1 MVFPDGADKQGIV
14 MKPTA
19 TVFSLLIL
27 LFSSN
32 TLLAAASLE
41 KCKETLEKFRG
52 LGDVPEMMAQS
63 YGYAVLPTIGKGGI
77 GIGAAG
83 GTGCVFRQGAH
94 TGNVSMGQVTIG
106 FQLGGQAYSQIIL
119 FKNAD
124 VYNEFTRGQFEFG
137 ADATAVALTY
147 GAQAGAS
154 TKGASASAGDTKA
167 TGSWKRGMAVYTL
180 AKGGLMYE
188 ASIGGQ
194 KFKFKPLKN

>member
-1 MVFPDGADKQGIV
+1 
-14 MKPTA
+14 MKFNNIIIFSICLMIATTA
-19 TVFSLLIL
+19 Q
-27 LFSSN
+27 
-32 TLLAAASLE
+32 AAA
-41 KCKETLEKFRG
+41 TLDECNVTLAKFKQ
-52 LGDVPEMMAQS
+52 LGNVPKMISES

-83 GTGCVFRQGAH
+83 GTGCVYAQGKH
-94 TGNVSMGQVTIG
+94 TGKVSMGQVTIG

-124 VYNEFTRGQFEFG
+124 TYQEFTNGNFEFG

-147 GAQAGAS
+147 GAQAGAN
-154 TKGASASAGDTKA
+154 TQGASASAGDTKA
-167 TGSWKRGMAVYTL
+167 TGSWKRGMAIYTL

-194 KFKFKPLKN
+194 KYKFKPLK

>member
-1 MVFPDGADKQGIV
+1 
-14 MKPTA
+14 MKLRA
-19 TVFSLLIL
+19 KLLVGTVLIL
-27 LFSSN
+27 IG
-32 TLLAAASLE
+32 TTAHAAASLE
-41 KCKETLEKFRG
+41 KCKDTLGKFKE
-52 LGDVPEMMAQS
+52 LGNVSEMMAES

-77 GIGAAG
+77 GIGGAG
-83 GTGCVFRQGAH
+83 GTGCVFRGGKH
-94 TGNVSMGQVTIG
+94 TGKVSMGQVTIG
-106 FQLGGQAYSQIIL
+106 WQLGGQAYSQIIL

-124 VYNEFTRGQFEFG
+124 VYKDFIKGQFEFG

-167 TGSWKRGMAVYTL
+167 TGSWKRGMAVFTL

-194 KFKFKPLKN
+194 KFKFTPLGE

>member
-1 MVFPDGADKQGIV
+1 
-14 MKPTA
+14 MKLRTK
-19 TVFSLLIL
+19 FLLVAFL
-27 LFSSN
+27 
-32 TLLAAASLE
+32 TLTGTHAHAAASLE
-41 KCKETLEKFRG
+41 KCQDTLKKFKV
-52 LGDVPEMMAQS
+52 LGNVPEMLAES

-83 GTGCVFRQGAH
+83 GTGCVFRGRKH
-94 TGNVSMGQVTIG
+94 TGKVSMGQITIG
-106 FQLGGQAYSQIIL
+106 WQLGGQAYSQLIL
-119 FKNAD
+119 LKNAD
-124 VYNEFTRGQFEFG
+124 TFNDFINGQFEFG

-167 TGSWKRGMAVYTL
+167 VGAWKRGMAVFTL

-194 KFKFKPLKN
+194 KFAYTPLGE

>member
-1 MVFPDGADKQGIV
+1 MKAFHLNTAAALLLMLVLYSSGA
-14 MKPTA
+14 
-19 TVFSLLIL
+19 S
-27 LFSSN
+27 
-32 TLLAAASLE
+32 AAASLQQ
-41 KCKETLEKFRG
+41 CLDTVEKFRK
-52 LGDVPEMMAQS
+52 LGNVPAMMSES

-77 GIGAAG
+77 GIGGAG
-83 GTGCVFRQGAH
+83 GTGCVFRQGRH

-119 FKNAD
+119 FRNVD
-124 VYNEFTRGQFEFG
+124 TYEEFTRGQFEFG

-154 TKGASASAGDTKA
+154 TKGASASAGDTK
-167 TGSWKRGMAVYTL
+167 GVGMWKRGMAVFTL

-194 KFKFKPLKN
+194 KFSFRPIGN

>member
-1 MVFPDGADKQGIV
+1 
-14 MKPTA
+14 MKLRTK
-19 TVFSLLIL
+19 LLLVAL
-27 LFSSN
+27 LTLSS
-32 TLLAAASLE
+32 TFAYAAASLE
-41 KCKETLEKFRG
+41 KCQATLGKFKV
-52 LGDVPEMMAQS
+52 LGNVPDMLAES

-83 GTGCVFRQGAH
+83 GTGCVFRGGVH

-119 FKNAD
+119 FRNAD
-124 VYNEFTRGQFEFG
+124 TYNDFVKGQFEFG

-147 GAQAGAS
+147 GAQAGAT

-167 TGSWKRGMAVYTL
+167 RGGWKRGMAVFTL

-194 KFKFKPLKN
+194 KFNYKPVSE